1 MENRIPVLE
10 QAYEVVFVTALVI
23 LAVFLTLSLIRAI
36 IGPRVAD
43 RIVAI
48 NMMGTQTLAIIA
60 ILAVMKHEGYLV
72 DICLIYAMT
81 SFLAVI
87 VLSKVYMG
95 VYRQRKEELARQEM
109 QKEERGYGDH

>member
-1 MENRIPVLE
+1 MGKGIPALE
-10 QAYEVVFVTALVI
+10 QAYEVLFIAALVI
-23 LAVFLTLSLIRAI
+23 LAVFLMLSLVRAI
-36 IGPRVAD
+36 LGPRVAD

-48 NMMGTQTLAIIA
+48 NMMGTLTLAIIA
-60 ILAVMKHEGYLV
+60 ILAVMKQEGYLV

-95 VYRQRKEELARQEM
+95 VYRQRKEG
-109 QKEERGYGDH
+109 KEDEEGTEDDGY